1 MAPAGA
7 DACPGQAAPD
17 GHANVR
23 KASDVRGRW
32 PPDGGPGAPRD
43 CHERTLTTTVISFGF
58 SLQLSIRGEI
68 HHGCDGAHLREEVLW
83 VSGAAAI

>member
-1 MAPAGA
+1 MDTRTSGRPLTSVE
-7 DACPGQAAPD
+7 D
-17 GHANVR
+17 GHHM
-23 KASDVRGRW
+23 
-32 PPDGGPGAPRD
+32 GGPGAPRD